1 MRDKHFEK
9 TFEIL
14 ENVKVQIEAD
24 STIVVEGPKGT
35 LKRHF
40 NYPNLKIEL
49 KDNAIMISTDNYSK
63 RDKTMFGTIRA
74 HINNMMKGVC
84 EPYVYKLKV
93 CSDHFPM
100 NVSANGKQLIVKN
113 YLGEKTPRVVTLDDD
128 VELKV
133 NGDVVE
139 VSAIDKEK
147 AGTNA
152 AKIELM
158 LNPGKKDRR
167 VFQDGIYIFDKGGK
181 EL

>member
-1 MRDKHFEK
+1 MKEFEK
-9 TFEIL
+9 SFEI
-14 ENVKVQIEAD
+14 IEGATVTLD
-24 STIVVEGPKGT
+24 KQTIIVEGPKGK
-35 LKRHF
+35 LERNF
-40 NYPNLKIEL
+40 NYPNLTLSI
-49 KDNAIMISTDNYSK
+49 NGNNIIVSTKKYSK

-74 HINNMMKGVC
+74 HINNMMNGVLNG
-84 EPYVYKLKV
+84 YTYKLKV

-100 NVSANGKQLIVKN
+100 NVSANGNKLIVKN
-113 YLGEKTPRVVTLDDD
+113 YLGEKTPREIQLDDG

-139 VSAIDKEK
+139 VSAVDKEK

-152 AKIELM
+152 AKIELK

-167 VFQDGIYIFDKGGK
+167 IFQDGIYIFDKGGK